1 MKNKVVDINNED
13 SVNVLLILKSLLRKS
28 LLIILVTILFALIGF
43 GFGVIR
49 TKPVYVASRSV
60 IFRTEIKDTENIY
73 NDKYNEATLAKRV
86 ITTVSSVVDTPGV
99 LTMAT
104 QSLNENINAVNNVM
118 NDFMSQNGR
127 MPTAKEVSNAMNGAL
142 SVARVS
148 NIMEII
154 LNDSNTVLYA
164 NSVGINYEIK
174 SLIFTLL
181 YSDSTKEQASE
192 KLEVL
197 IETLSDNLYKYV
209 QAENVTLIITQNS
222 NDISI
227 SFNRFKYVLIGGM
240 IGFVGTVVLLLLAY
254 VLDNTLKSK
263 EELEQITGVDVL
275 GVIEK

>member
-1 MKNKVVDINNED
+1 M
-13 SVNVLLILKSLLRKS
+13 
-28 LLIILVTILFALIGF
+28 F
-43 GFGVIR
+43 
-49 TKPVYVASRSV
+49 
-60 IFRTEIKDTENIY
+60 
-73 NDKYNEATLAKRV
+73 
-86 ITTVSSVVDTPGV
+86 
-99 LTMAT
+99 
-104 QSLNENINAVNNVM
+104 
-118 NDFMSQNGR
+118 
-127 MPTAKEVSNAMNGAL
+127 
-142 SVARVS
+142 
-148 NIMEII
+148 
-154 LNDSNTVLYA
+154 
-164 NSVGINYEIK
+164 NYEIK